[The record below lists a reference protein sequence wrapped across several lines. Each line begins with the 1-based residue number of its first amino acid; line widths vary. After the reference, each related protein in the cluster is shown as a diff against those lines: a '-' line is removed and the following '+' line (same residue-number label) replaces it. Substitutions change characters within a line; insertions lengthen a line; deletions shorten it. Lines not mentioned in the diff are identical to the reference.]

1 MKNRQTTLLD
11 QVRSRIDRKRNAVVL
26 RKDFLDLGQYDQV
39 GRCLLRLVKE
49 GRLIKIGQGIYVRAV
64 VSPLDAQPALPK
76 SLNSLVVEAMKK
88 LGLPTSPTAT
98 ERDYNEGKSTQVP
111 TGRAIGVRKRV
122 RRRIGYNGYT
132 MRFEH
137 VT

>member
-1 MKNRQTTLLD
+1 MKSRQTTLLS

-26 RKDFLDLGQYDQV
+26 RQDFRDLGKYDQV

-49 GRLIKIGQGIYVRAV
+49 GRLIKIGQGIYVRAA
-64 VSPLDAQPALPK
+64 VSPLDEQPALPK
-76 SLNSLVVEAMKK
+76 SLNSLAVEAMQKM
-88 LGLPTSPTAT
+88 GIPTGPTAT

-111 TGRAIGVRKRV
+111 TGRTIGVCKRV
-122 RRRIGYNGYT
+122 RRHIGYNGYT
-132 MRFEH
+132 MKFEH